1 MRWHA
6 QGSPRLGTAE
16 SVSRTECVRE
26 VCLFIC
32 SRRLEAFHYFHI
44 IMYLLSLLLRAPSP
58 IHSKIPICAVAKE
71 TKSYSILR
79 ENMWATA
86 VWPPYILWSN
96 GKACCPLIKRL
107 MVAQFLQ
114 LKIDMIQ
121 SHWLAQNCGRFFW
134 WQRSFPSGKKMERS
148 EIGTTRVLIF
158 MNRKSNATWGVGMV
172 SCSLLV
178 LAWKNIK
185 TDWIH
190 WSKRSVACAATHVE
204 DLFSAFHRMCG

>member
-1 MRWHA
+1 MYAMTCSRF
-6 QGSPRLGTAE
+6 TAFGHGRKCE
-16 SVSRTECVRE
+16 RTECVRE

-134 WQRSFPSGKKMERS
+134 WQRSFPSGKKWKEAKLERRACWYS
-148 EIGTTRVLIF
+148 WTANPMLLGE
-158 MNRKSNATWGVGMV
+158 WGWLAVRC
-172 SCSLLV
+172 SCLHG
-178 LAWKNIK
+178 KI
-185 TDWIH
+185 
-190 WSKRSVACAATHVE
+190 
-204 DLFSAFHRMCG
+204 